1 MNWLREDP
9 LLQLPTDWTPEQAL
23 AVYDWLTDLSAV
35 VWRYYETPMR
45 DLLEHE
51 PERHDPAQRD
61 LFDFDDPNDF

>member
-23 AVYDWLTDLSAV
+23 AVYDWLTDISAV

-45 DLLEHE
+45 DLLEHG
-51 PERHDPAQRD
+51 PERHDPAQQD
-61 LFDFDDPNDF
+61 LFGFDDPIPF